1 MPHAPIEHWEN
12 IVKRPPLHPMS
23 KASPRATQSE
33 VSPSGTVERRWTR
46 RALLASAPVLGLGW
60 TTARLSGI
68 APEHA
73 TDPES
78 PGSFFPRQ
86 DPETVLEVVTRAHF
100 DPDGVRELVT
110 SRPALARASWDWG
123 FGDWESALGAASHMG
138 RRDIAEVL
146 IEHGARPNLFTF
158 AMMGDLRVVRALVGA
173 HPGIQGLRGP
183 HGLTLLH
190 HARAGGDAAQSVVDY
205 LEEVGGAD
213 PPLPVEPLPHE
224 EVGLYIGRYRFG
236 PGEGDLLEVAE
247 SDGALRVARPP
258 AAPRSLN
265 ALGNHTFFPVGAEA
279 VRIRFEVE
287 GERAQAVTVHDPG
300 LLARGVRLP

>member
-1 MPHAPIEHWEN
+1 M
-12 IVKRPPLHPMS
+12 KRVPLHPMS
-23 KASPRATQSE
+23 TPRIRATQCE
-33 VSPSGTVERRWTR
+33 ATAGPRWTR
-46 RALLASAPVLGLGW
+46 RALLASAPALGLGW
-60 TTARLSGI
+60 TTARLRGI
-68 APEHA
+68 ALEHA

-86 DPETVLEVVTRAHF
+86 DPEAVLEVVTRAHF
-100 DPDGVRELVT
+100 DLDRVRQLVT

-123 FGDWESALGAASHMG
+123 FGDWECALGAASHMG
-138 RRDIAEVL
+138 RRDIAEIL

-158 AMMGDLRVVRALVGA
+158 AMMGDLRVVRALVEA
-173 HPGIQGLRGP
+173 HPGIRSLRGP

-190 HARAGGDAAQSVVDY
+190 HARAGADAAQPVVDY

-213 PPLPVEPLPHE
+213 PPLPIESLSSE
-224 EVGLYIGRYRFG
+224 ELGLYIGRYRFG
-236 PGEGDLLEVAE
+236 PGEGDLLEVSE
-247 SDGALRVARPP
+247 SGGALRIAHPP
-258 AAPRSLN
+258 AAPRGLN

-287 GERAQAVTVHDPG
+287 SERARAVTVHDPG